1 MGRMTYNA
9 LQPPFPEHK
18 PEDQPARQ
26 AAVENELKFHTAR
39 LDVAAIQNLYD
50 VHDTAEMR
58 EELRSALNVSEALDA
73 QQREIVQDYYFH
85 LYAFAK
91 AKGFDAKKA
100 GTLLSIC
107 REIFDAD
114 AATNAPSESMEK
126 SFERLEA
133 QLLRHAEFRPPK
145 ALDIFDEGDVQEITG
160 WMLHNYFRHYKL
172 YKAIFTKR
180 RSDVFSQAAPFA
192 VEAPREPLPLSSFL
206 PLRVEVDMPEDA
218 PAPAPGP
225 APAPAA
231 ALDTFEASSVAS
243 ECPPAE
249 PMPAEDDGEE

>member
-1 MGRMTYNA
+1 MSTTR
-9 LQPPFPEHK
+9 PRC
-18 PEDQPARQ
+18 AR
-26 AAVENELKFHTAR
+26 
-39 LDVAAIQNLYD
+39 
-50 VHDTAEMR
+50 
-58 EELRSALNVSEALDA
+58 SCGALNVSEALDA

-100 GTLLSIC
+100 GTLLSIG

-145 ALDIFDEGDVQEITG
+145 ALDIFDEGDVQEITK

-192 VEAPREPLPLSSFL
+192 VEAPRDPLPLSSFL
-206 PLRVEVDMPEDA
+206 PLRVEVDMPED
-218 PAPAPGP
+218 APAPGP